1 MKTLEDRIIQNRELQ
16 NQLIDLLI
24 DKMEYVY
31 ERLESGELKANIK
44 PGTYKLVYEKLRK
57 IWHTLSNEEL
67 VLLIHLI
74 KNQK

>member
-1 MKTLEDRIIQNRELQ
+1 MKTLDNRIIQNQELQ

-24 DKMEYVY
+24 DKMENVY

-44 PGTYKLVYEKLRK
+44 PGTYKLIYDKLRK
-57 IWHTLSNEEL
+57 IWHNLSNEEL

-74 KNQK
+74 KNQR